1 MSTDFW
7 TVLQNFE
14 RISALKPS
22 VETEK
27 NAWLDGPL
35 VSFRIWSREDDIK
48 DTTWDRFTGMRW
60 WEGGKGESSIFFF
73 PGAVHLTIIPSVFFL
88 SLDSVWR
95 GFDFQHKRTPMTWPR
110 QKWRSEA
117 CVDPSLI
124 LNKWQQI
131 YFKLETL
138 QNRWPVEF
146 MNLKNAGG
154 GCCCTYVQ
162 SASYSYSCTE
172 PLTVYELQSGQSYH
186 TLIMDWLLLLN
197 PVLTRLT
204 CNSCQPSTKCT
215 SWIERTHT

>member
-1 MSTDFW
+1 MTWIWFPTQQDTDDL
-7 TVLQNFE
+7 TTTKM
-14 RISALKPS
+14 ALGG
-22 VETEK
+22 V
-27 NAWLDGPL
+27 
-35 VSFRIWSREDDIK
+35 
-48 DTTWDRFTGMRW
+48 RW
-60 WEGGKGESSIFFF
+60 SIFNFKQMVADKLQAGNTAE
-73 PGAVHLTIIPSVFFL
+73 PTTS
-88 SLDSVWR
+88 
-95 GFDFQHKRTPMTWPR
+95 GFDFQHNRTPMYWPR

-172 PLTVYELQSGQSYH
+172 SLTVYELQSGQSYH
-186 TLIMDWLLLLN
+186 TLIMDWLL
-197 PVLTRLT
+197 
-204 CNSCQPSTKCT
+204 
-215 SWIERTHT
+215 